1 MPLYEYEPL
10 DWDCL
15 ICQGRFEALQS
26 ASEEHLTHCPTCGM
40 PCRRIVSKMQVK
52 VAKYHGAEHAGT
64 KGFTTYKKT
73 SKGVWERIG
82 GEGVDAIV
90 GDPTDVAAVDAEKAP
105 NPKILDLDASG

>member
-1 MPLYEYEPL
+1 MPIYEYEPV

-15 ICQGRFEALQS
+15 ICQGRFEVLQA
-26 ASEEHLTHCPTCGM
+26 ASEEHFSECPTCGM

-52 VAKYHGAEHAGT
+52 VAKYHGAEHAGE

-73 SKGVWERIG
+73 DKGVWERIG

-90 GDPTDVAAVDAEKAP
+90 GDPADVAAIQAEKS
-105 NPKILDLDASG
+105 PKKPRVDLDD